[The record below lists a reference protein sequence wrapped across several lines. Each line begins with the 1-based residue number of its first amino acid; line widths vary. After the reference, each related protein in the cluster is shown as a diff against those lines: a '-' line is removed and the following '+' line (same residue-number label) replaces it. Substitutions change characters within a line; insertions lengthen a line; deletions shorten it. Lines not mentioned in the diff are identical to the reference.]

1 MLMQGLAARL
11 TATRELAG
19 DLSSREL
26 GALAGLAETYPS
38 LIEQNHRKHVGADV
52 VAKIA
57 AVLGVSTDFLILG
70 TGKEP
75 TAELVQAAVAAA
87 RSAKAGGSAA

>member
-11 TATRELAG
+11 TTTRELAG

-38 LIEQNHRKHVGADV
+38 LIEQNHRKQVGADV

-57 AVLGVSTDFLILG
+57 GVLGVSTDFLILG
-70 TGKEP
+70 TGDEP
-75 TAELVQAAVAAA
+75 TAELVRAAVATA
-87 RSAKAGGSAA
+87 RAKAGGSAA